1 MCRCWA
7 IDHDAH
13 NAHEVPSP
21 VSTLWERKQSERMGK
36 RHGNSISTSD
46 QGAVFTVSQVGR
58 GSTQHRRARVR
69 SPDERRCEGAR
80 ENDDRGAGGGRKQ
93 PPERARPPRAQE
105 AAPGPRRLHA
115 LPVPSAVRSCFLTT
129 KKRQARLLRHDLL
142 WGHRGPHRSWF
153 RSSWI
158 TPHAARRLLQE
169 SQNQNNCGRLLTRD
183 LSCIDL

>member
-1 MCRCWA
+1 MS
-7 IDHDAH
+7 H
-13 NAHEVPSP
+13 N
-21 VSTLWERKQSERMGK
+21 
-36 RHGNSISTSD
+36 
-46 QGAVFTVSQVGR
+46 
-58 GSTQHRRARVR
+58 RRARVR

-169 SQNQNNCGRLLTRD
+169 SQNQNNCVTSNPLCSKTVSPSFLPLRTQTPLCSYQRVYQT
-183 LSCIDL
+183 

>member
-1 MCRCWA
+1 MS
-7 IDHDAH
+7 H
-13 NAHEVPSP
+13 NR
-21 VSTLWERKQSERMGK
+21 T
-36 RHGNSISTSD
+36 
-46 QGAVFTVSQVGR
+46 
-58 GSTQHRRARVR
+58 ARVR

-169 SQNQNNCGRLLTRD
+169 SQNQNNCVTSNPLCSKTVSPSFLTLRTQTP
-183 LSCIDL
+183 LCSYQRVY